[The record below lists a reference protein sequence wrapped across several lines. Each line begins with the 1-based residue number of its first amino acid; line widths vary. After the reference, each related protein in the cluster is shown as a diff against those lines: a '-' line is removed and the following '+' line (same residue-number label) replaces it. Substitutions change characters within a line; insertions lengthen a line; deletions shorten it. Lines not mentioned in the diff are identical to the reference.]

1 MGDAR
6 WPQLMRADTAAEY
19 LDVSKTTF
27 LTTIAREL
35 QSVRISAGV
44 VGYLRPEID
53 EWLDR
58 KAGRAPSSAGDP
70 NPWHQ

>member
-1 MGDAR
+1 
-6 WPQLMRADTAAEY
+6 MRADTAAEY
-19 LDVSKTTF
+19 LDVSTTTF
-27 LTTIAREL
+27 RTTIAPEL
-35 QSVRISAGV
+35 QSVRISPGV

-58 KAGRAPSSAGDP
+58 KAGRAPSSAGDI